1 VIMYADRVT
10 ASMRAAID
18 ETERR
23 RELQFAYNKEHG
35 IDPQTVVKAIR
46 DVGMRLRQV
55 ADVENVY
62 ERGRRP
68 IAAGELPKDELM
80 RLVKDLEQQMKTAAK
95 ELAFEKAAALRDE
108 IVDLRGLLVLQSGPE
123 GLDDSEMP
131 LGGRTTKRVI
141 GRRRR
146 GG

>member
-1 VIMYADRVT
+1 VIMYADKVT
-10 ASMRAAID
+10 DSMQRAIF
-18 ETERR
+18 ETQRR
-23 RELQFAYNKEHG
+23 RKLQQEYNEEHG

-46 DVGMRLRQV
+46 DVGMRLKQV

-62 ERGRRP
+62 EKGGRP

-80 RLVKDLEQQMKTAAK
+80 RLVKDLELQMKTAAK

-123 GLDDSEMP
+123 GLDDSGIP
-131 LGGRTTKRVI
+131 TGPRTTKRVM